1 MVKHYELSKV
11 LRVTNILSDILRSQ
25 VKYFYDFELRIQ
37 KF

>member
-11 LRVTNILSDILRSQ
+11 LRVTNILPDILRSQ